1 MTKKTYSPQPE
12 TTRRRRRKPEAA
24 ESEILSAAE
33 NFLRDHPFREM
44 TVDNV
49 MARTGLSRPSFYEY
63 FRDRSDLIVKLVD
76 RVYERDRALSAKWF
90 DDSDSVEGIRHTV
103 RELVQ
108 AYVSHGHLLRALS
121 DATQVYENVEARYR
135 EGFNRSIGDIARR
148 IGEFSASGAISLE
161 GLDPKEIATALLWTN
176 ERYLIEKFG
185 RESKA
190 DPKVVTDTL
199 VAIWLRVLHGIPR

>member
-1 MTKKTYSPQPE
+1 LIKKVNSPRTE
-12 TTRRRRRKPEAA
+12 TNRRRRRKPEAA
-24 ESEILSAAE
+24 EAEILSAAE
-33 NFLRDHPFREM
+33 SFLREHPFRDM

-76 RVYERDRALSAKWF
+76 RLYERDRALSAMWF
-90 DDSDSVEGIRHTV
+90 TDSDSAEGIRHTV

-108 AYVSHGHLLRALS
+108 SYVSHGPLLRALS
-121 DATQVYENVEARYR
+121 DSTHVYENVEERYR
-135 EGFNRSIGDIARR
+135 EGFRTTVGDIARR
-148 IGEFSASGAISLE
+148 IREFVANGEMSIE
-161 GLDPKEIATALLWTN
+161 GLDPPEIAAALVGMN

-185 RESKA
+185 RDSKA
-190 DPKVVTDTL
+190 DPRVVTDTL